1 MKPIK
6 SLLVLAIVCAPA
18 LASAQGYGR
27 GHQGSAP
34 GGFHNRAGRL
44 TYGFSI
50 GLGGMHDDGSSITAC
65 DNCDFKPLA
74 FEGDFH
80 LGGMLSP
87 QFGLMFEGQLNVQT
101 IHSDFFN
108 GDTTLTQGAAMLA
121 AQFWVLPQVWIKGGV
136 GFASLQVDDTF
147 FTRDLGGGLAVMGG
161 AGIELFSARNF
172 AIDLQ
177 ARIIEGTY
185 NSAHDHVTSGT
196 IGLGFNWF

>member
-1 MKPIK
+1 MIAANPRESRVSRGAAGSRGLWPQTCDGCGHGLFAVSRSVFMKPIK

-18 LASAQGYGR
+18 LASAQGYYGR
-27 GHQGSAP
+27 GGSTVP

-50 GLGGMHDDGSSITAC
+50 GLGGMHDDGSSITSC

-87 QFGLMFEGQLNVQT
+87 QFGLMFEGQVNIQT
-101 IHSDFFN
+101 IHSDRFN

-121 AQFWVLPQVWIKGGV
+121 AQFWVLPQVWLKGGV
-136 GFASLQVDDTF
+136 
-147 FTRDLGGGLAVMGG
+147 
-161 AGIELFSARNF
+161 
-172 AIDLQ
+172 
-177 ARIIEGTY
+177 
-185 NSAHDHVTSGT
+185 
-196 IGLGFNWF
+196 